1 MSQGISGV
9 VAQPAGPGE
18 GGFLERYFHLRQY
31 GTTVRTEILA
41 GITTFMVM
49 AYIIAVNPAILGRQG
64 PEGWAPGLPVREVAT
79 VTCLVAGIMTLAM
92 GLYANRAI
100 AIAPGLGLNAAVAFS
115 LAGSMGLT
123 FPEAMGVIV
132 TEGLII
138 TVLVLLGIRQVV
150 MDAVPLALKKGI
162 AVGIGFFIFFI
173 GLVNAGMI
181 RFLPGP
187 TNTVGSVLEL
197 APLNTWPIFVTIVG
211 LGLMIVLYARGI
223 RASIL
228 IGMIAATVVAFIVPG
243 DVATWPDDPW
253 SGPSFALIGDFS
265 FGYWSKLGFLSA
277 LLAVFSLMLSDFFDT
292 MGTLVGV
299 GSQAG
304 YLDER
309 GEFPDVNKPLLVDS
323 LAAVAGGVVS
333 ASSATSYIESA
344 AGVEVGGR
352 TGLVSVVTG
361 LLFLLALPFVSL
373 VQAIPQA
380 ATAPALI
387 FVGFLMIGIL
397 SESQDVAAGNISAW
411 QRGITFTDLEEGFPV
426 MLTMMLMPLTFSITN
441 GIGAGFISYVLVK
454 LARGKA
460 REVHPAVYVVA
471 FAFLLYFLRWALFN
485 AKF

>member
-1 MSQGISGV
+1 
-9 VAQPAGPGE
+9 
-18 GGFLERYFHLRQY
+18 
-31 GTTVRTEILA
+31 
-41 GITTFMVM
+41 
-49 AYIIAVNPAILGRQG
+49 
-64 PEGWAPGLPVREVAT
+64 
-79 VTCLVAGIMTLAM
+79 
-92 GLYANRAI
+92 
-100 AIAPGLGLNAAVAFS
+100 
-115 LAGSMGLT
+115 
-123 FPEAMGVIV
+123 
-132 TEGLII
+132 
-138 TVLVLLGIRQVV
+138 
-150 MDAVPLALKKGI
+150 MDAALKKGI

-197 APLNTWPIFVTIVG
+197 APLNTWSIFVTVVG

-228 IGMIAATVVAFIVPG
+228 IGILAATVVAFIVPG

-253 SGPSFALIGDFS
+253 SGPSFALVGKFS

-304 YLDER
+304 YLNER

-323 LAAVAGGVVS
+323 LAAVAGGIAS

-411 QRGITFTDLEEGFPV
+411 QRGINFTDLEEGFPV

-460 REVHPAVYVVA
+460 REVHPAIYVVA